1 MNTINAD
8 SAARLL
14 LENDRFLIIT
24 HRSPDGDTLGAGFGL
39 YFALKGIGKKARVIN
54 SDPLPKK
61 FASLYED
68 YKDEEYK
75 PDFIISVDTA
85 DTKLFGEALVSFAE
99 KVDLSIDHHHG
110 NSGYAKDLCLE
121 SDAASACEVVFSVI
135 EAAGIEITP
144 KIAECL
150 YTGIVTDTGC
160 FRYSGTT
167 PKTLAIA
174 SKLME
179 TGINYAAIN
188 RRIFETKT
196 RTRVALEMYAIR
208 NMEYYLDSRCAFSAI
223 PKTAADEMKV
233 TDEDYDGLAALT
245 TQIEGVEVGILVKE
259 KEKGKFRISLR
270 SSGQR
275 NVSDIAEKFGGGGHI
290 SAAGCSINGKLE
302 DVRMK
307 LLKAVAD
314 NMGIALFLV

>member
-1 MNTINAD
+1 MNLINAE

-39 YFALKGIGKKARVIN
+39 CYALRDIGKKARVVN
-54 SDPLPKK
+54 NDPLPKK
-61 FASLYED
+61 FSSLYED
-68 YKDEEYK
+68 YRDEEYK

-85 DTKLFGEALVSFAE
+85 DTKLFGEALLSYTE

-110 NSGYAKDLCLE
+110 NSGYAKNLCLE
-121 SDAASACEVVFSVI
+121 ADAASACEVVYEVL
-135 EAAGIEITP
+135 EAARVIITP
-144 KIAECL
+144 QIAECL

-160 FRYSGTT
+160 FRFSGTT
-167 PKTLAIA
+167 PKTLLVA

-179 TGINYAAIN
+179 TGFGYAAVN
-188 RRIFETKT
+188 RRIFETKSK
-196 RTRVALEMYAIR
+196 TRVMLEMYTIR
-208 NMEYYLDSRCAFSAI
+208 NTEYYLDSRCAFAAI
-223 PKTAADEMKV
+223 PKADADEMKV
-233 TDEDYDGLAALT
+233 TDEDYDGLAALP
-245 TQIEGVEVGILVKE
+245 TQVEGVEIGLLVKE

-270 SSGQR
+270 SSGR
-275 NVSDIAEKFGGGGHI
+275 VNVSDIAEKFGGGGHI
-290 SAAGCSINGKLE
+290 QAAGCSIDGKLE

-314 NMGIALFLV
+314 SMGIALFLV

>member
-1 MNTINAD
+1 MNLINAE

-14 LENDRFLIIT
+14 LDNDRFLIIT
-24 HRSPDGDTLGAGFGL
+24 HRNPDGDTLGAGFGL
-39 YFALKGIGKKARVIN
+39 CFALCDLGKKARVVN

-61 FASLYED
+61 FASLYES

-75 PDFIISVDTA
+75 PEFIIAVDTA
-85 DTKLFGEALVSFAE
+85 DTKLFGAALTSFAG
-99 KVDLSIDHHHG
+99 KVNLCIDHHHG
-110 NSGYAKDLCLE
+110 NSGYAESLCLDA
-121 SDAASACEVVFSVI
+121 DAASACEVVFDVL
-135 EAAGIEITP
+135 EAAGAAITP

-167 PKTLAIA
+167 PKTLCIA

-179 TGINYAAIN
+179 TGIGYSAIN

-208 NMEYYLDSRCAFSAI
+208 NTEYYLDSRCAFAAI

-245 TQIEGVEVGILVKE
+245 TQVEGVDVGILVKE
-259 KEKGKFRISLR
+259 KEKGKFRISIR
-270 SSGQR
+270 SAGHI
-275 NVSDIAEKFGGGGHI
+275 NVSEITENFGGGGHI
-290 SAAGCSINGKLE
+290 QAAGCSIDGKLE

-307 LLKAVAD
+307 LLAAVAKS
-314 NMGIALFLV
+314 MGIALFLV